1 MYTSATILTVQTNK
15 NKKSNC
21 VFNNAINKHNAINNF
36 NIENNINN
44 NIVNY
49 DILNDFNNYENF
61 GNFENNNLPGKL
73 LIFYILNYNLI
84 KY

>member
-1 MYTSATILTVQTNK
+1 MYTSALSPTILTLKSNK
-15 NKKSNC
+15 NKKSEC
-21 VFNNAINKHNAINNF
+21 IFSNAINNF

-61 GNFENNNLPGKL
+61 GNFENSNLPSKL
-73 LIFYILNYNLI
+73 FLNFFIF
-84 KY
+84 